1 MEDAPKYEV
10 GKLMELLAR
19 LSSIFDSSHYYCME
33 VKRRIIENIGRNTIL
48 KFAQEVGGPD
58 LAFPNMF
65 NPNLLYLCKLLP

>member
-33 VKRRIIENIGRNTIL
+33 VKRRIIENIGIYPREYYSYVEWYFSVHN
-48 KFAQEVGGPD
+48 G
-58 LAFPNMF
+58 
-65 NPNLLYLCKLLP
+65 